1 MVRHKMQGSLNIAQ
15 DLSLHVKVYIR
26 TTEEKFPTIKKFSK
40 LVITDSDADGS
51 KIGSA
56 TVKLER
62 QY

>member
-1 MVRHKMQGSLNIAQ
+1 MQGSLDIAQ
-15 DLSLHVKVYIR
+15 DLSLQVKVYIR
-26 TTEEKFPTIKKFSK
+26 TTEEKFPTMKKFSK
-40 LVITDSDADGS
+40 VVVTDGDADGS